1 MCGISGAKTF
11 DKAWDL
17 YQLNL
22 KRGSFS
28 SGFLAFDNQHNVYV
42 KKQKEPFDKETLRWN
57 ITMNIGTPEYCLF
70 HSRAPTNSNR
80 PFEEATTHPF
90 EFGNYYVAHNG
101 IITNFKS
108 FPESAEF
115 IVDSSIIPFHL
126 TKHKDNF
133 KEVFESY
140 EGLLTCWVYDY
151 VNMSLRVVKAGS
163 SLHIGSDCF
172 SSVEFE
178 NSIPAED
185 GSVHFLYRDKLVE
198 AKGLAFK
205 YDNPYDL

>member
-1 MCGISGAKTF
+1 MCGISGASSF

-28 SGFLAFDNQHNVYV
+28 SGVLTFDNNHNVFI
-42 KKQKEPFDKETLRWN
+42 KKQKEPFDKDTLRWN
-57 ITMNIGTPEYCLF
+57 ITMNAGDPDYFLF
-70 HSRAPTNSNR
+70 HSRAPTNSNK
-80 PFEEATTHPF
+80 PFDQDTCHPF

-126 TKHKDNF
+126 TKYKDNF
-133 KEVFESY
+133 KRVFESY
-140 EGLLTCWVYDY
+140 EGLLTCWVYDC
-151 VNMSLRVVKAGS
+151 VEQNLRIVKAGS
-163 SLHIGSDCF
+163 SLHIGTDCF

-178 NSIPAED
+178 NSMPVDD
-185 GSVHFLYRDKLVE
+185 GTVHFLYQNKIVE
-198 AKGLAFK
+198 AKGLRFK